1 MSTRS
6 RGSASSPR
14 AGGRNAASAGAPASK
29 GSASS
34 PRARSGHQASVGT
47 PATGRSANPGTQVS
61 SLNRQESTDEYA
73 RQRMYLDVAQRE
85 LNQSAAYQERLDK
98 NIYAPYQQRNLASE
112 ERKTDRNASSQ
123 EKIAALQA
131 QASMFGSAEQ
141 TKQSKQQAEAQKHAA
156 SASASATKDAARS
169 QADAQKFA
177 ANVDA
182 AARQFDTKTKGRTE
196 FSGLL
201 ANLAASVGNRS
212 GQSMSDIF
220 NAATQAAGVASQNK
234 DSDKDR
240 MADMYKSIMATY
252 NTGSG
257 QFKYW

>member
-14 AGGRNAASAGAPASK
+14 AGGRNA
-29 GSASS
+29 
-34 PRARSGHQASVGT
+34 ASVGT

-98 NIYAPYQQRNLASE
+98 SVYTPYQQRNLASE
-112 ERKTDRNASSQ
+112 ERKTDRNASAQ
-123 EKIAALQA
+123 ERAAALQA
-131 QASMFGSAEQ
+131 QASMYG
-141 TKQSKQQAEAQKHAA
+141 SKQQAEASKYGSKQ
-156 SASASATKDAARS
+156 SAE
-169 QADAQKFA
+169 AQKFGAAEGTKQAEKQARAQMFA

-182 AARQFDTKTKGRTE
+182 DARRFETKTKGRTE